1 MIFNLVALF
10 VAFASSIL
18 TIKILLPLAPHVGLV
33 DLPNERKRHD
43 GAIPLIGGISIFT
56 GVLIASTFFIE
67 QSQIINLYLISS
79 ALIVFIGTLD
89 DIYDL
94 SVVSRI
100 VFQGIVASILVF
112 GAGKYI
118 SDFGALFGGDAINIG
133 AYGMLF
139 TVVAVITAINAF
151 NMVDGIDGLA
161 GSMSIITIS
170 SIVILTVLNS
180 PTANILLPMLIVV
193 ATIPYLFYNVST
205 RNPRGK
211 KIFMGDAG
219 SMYMGLTVIWL
230 LTLSTQASETGGISA
245 FKPVTALWLI
255 AVPLMDMFAIMYRR
269 INKGESPFK
278 ADNGHL
284 HHICL
289 SMGLTSR
296 QTLWFISALAICFAT
311 IGVLGDYHQVATWI
325 MLISFIVVF
334 CIYTHLL
341 QKYCV
346 IKSKVK
352 NKRIEL

>member
-94 SVVSRI
+94 SVISRI

-118 SDFGALFGGDAINIG
+118 SDFGALFGGGAVNIG
-133 AYGMLF
+133 TYGMLF

-170 SIVILTVLNS
+170 SIVILTMLNA
-180 PTANILLPMLIVV
+180 PTIDILLPMLIVV

-230 LTLSTQASETGGISA
+230 LTLSTQPSEANQVPA

-269 INKGESPFK
+269 IKSGESPFK

-289 SMGLTSR
+289 SKGLTSR
-296 QTLWFISALAICFAT
+296 QALWFISSLAIFFAT
-311 IGVLGDYHQVATWI
+311 IGVLGDYYQVPTWI
-325 MLISFIVVF
+325 MLLGFIAFF
-334 CIYTHLL
+334 CVYTRMLL
-341 QKYCV
+341 KHGAIQPKA
-346 IKSKVK
+346 KQS
-352 NKRIEL
+352 ELDL